1 MFLKPAITLIQA
13 IEMIFF
19 NNSIDFIISGPQG
32 VFIALHVW
40 EIVGRQ
46 NFTIFKGCHYS
57 QFYIT
62 ISLTFRK
69 IETKNLNPDSRI
81 LIFLLLGTN
90 YQLQISY
97 LNIRS
102 DHDREGATREYSH
115 VPLKTF
121 VKLPQDI
128 NIFIQGATTHIEI
141 ARRN

>member
-1 MFLKPAITLIQA
+1 MFLKPAITLTQA

-19 NNSIDFIISGPQG
+19 NNSIDFIISAPQG
-32 VFIALHVW
+32 VFIAPHVW

-46 NFTIFKGCHYS
+46 NFTIFKVCHYS

-62 ISLTFRK
+62 ISLSFRK
-69 IETKNLNPDSRI
+69 IETKNLNSDSRI

-102 DHDREGATREYSH
+102 DHDREGATREYSQ

-121 VKLPQDI
+121 VKLAQDI